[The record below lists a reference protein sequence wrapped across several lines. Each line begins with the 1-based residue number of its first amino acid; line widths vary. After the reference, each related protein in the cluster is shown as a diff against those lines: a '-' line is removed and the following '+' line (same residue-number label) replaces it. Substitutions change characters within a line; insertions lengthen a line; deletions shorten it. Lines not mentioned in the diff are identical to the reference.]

1 MISDLRFAIRM
12 LIKYPAFSIVAFL
25 ALVLGI
31 GANTTVFGIINAL
44 LLRPLPVGHAEEVV
58 KVFTTDNHI
67 KGNQST
73 SYLNFQDFAK
83 QSTAFTSMAAYTFAG
98 MGMTRGTDTLNVGGL
113 LVTGNY
119 FDLLQVKP
127 VLGRTFLPEEDSTP
141 NGHPVVVLGYKF
153 WKKLGADPAIV
164 GGQVTLNGHSFT
176 VIGVTPA
183 AFTGVDVGFAPDL
196 WVPVSMHQWCRP
208 GGDFWFETRRA
219 LLMSIV
225 GRLKPGVTTS
235 EAQAQMRTIAKQL
248 EQAYPDMNKERSVA
262 LMSLEAA
269 KSQGLGGPN
278 NEDLARN
285 VSLLLLAA
293 SVSILL
299 IACANVANLL
309 LARSTARQREM
320 AVRLA
325 LGAGRGR
332 IVRQLLTESI
342 LLGVIGGIGGV
353 ILAYCLGDLLIAL
366 LPPTP
371 FPIELNPQPD
381 WRVLSFSFVMA
392 ILSGVIFGL
401 APALQMARWNLTHG
415 LRERASTGGGAVTR
429 INLRSLLVIAQ
440 IAVSLLLL
448 IASGLFLKSFQK
460 AQAIDP
466 GFRTDNLDIVT
477 INPVLAGYDSD
488 RALQT
493 VRAILDQLRHDPRV
507 SGADVNNWVPLF
519 GGEGRTVVIDG
530 RDLNDDH
537 NRRFANY
544 SPITPGYFQTLGVQL
559 LRGRNLTEQDAEKN
573 AGPVAI
579 IDETMA
585 KEFWPNEDAIGRRFR
600 FLVKKDPIEV
610 IGIARNSKGVT
621 LGEVPTPMVYLP
633 LKELSDTG
641 ITLFVHTIGSPGI
654 MLSEIRRII
663 RAVDVH
669 IPITYEKTIREHMS
683 VALWPSWMGAMLLG
697 SLGLLAF
704 ILASMGVY
712 GVMAYS
718 VSQRTRE
725 LGIRMALGAQTS
737 QVIHLVL
744 RQGMLLAIIG
754 LGFGLFAA
762 FGSTRLAGSF
772 LYGVNPNDPVVFV
785 GVTSLLALAALAA
798 CYFPARRAIK
808 INPVTALR
816 ID

>member
-1 MISDLRFAIRM
+1 MINDLRFAVRM

-44 LLRPLPVGHAEEVV
+44 VLRPLPVGYSEEVV

-73 SYLNFQDFAK
+73 SYPNFQDYEK
-83 QSTAFTSMAAYTFAG
+83 QNTAFTSMAAYTFVG
-98 MGMTRGTDTLNVGGL
+98 VGMTRGSDTLNVNGL

-127 VLGRTFLPEEDSTP
+127 SLGRMFLPEEDSTP

-153 WKKLGADPAIV
+153 WKKLGGEPTIV
-164 GGQVTLNGHSFT
+164 GSQVTLNGHSFT
-176 VIGVTPA
+176 VIGVAPA
-183 AFTGVDVGFAPDL
+183 AFTGVDVGLDPDIY
-196 WVPVSMHQWCRP
+196 VPMSMHQWIRP
-208 GGDFWFETRRA
+208 GGDLWFELRRA
-219 LLMSIV
+219 LLLNIV
-225 GRLKPGVTTS
+225 ARLKPGVTMS
-235 EAQAQMRTIAKQL
+235 QAQAQMRTIAKQL
-248 EQAYPDMNKERSVA
+248 EQAYPDVNKERSIA
-262 LMSLEAA
+262 LVSLEAA
-269 KSQGLGGPN
+269 KSQGLAGPN

-309 LARSTARQREM
+309 LARSTARQGEM

-332 IVRQLLTESI
+332 IVRQLLTESV
-342 LLGVIGGIGGV
+342 LLGVLGGFGGV
-353 ILAYCLGDLLIAL
+353 ILAYCLGDVLVAL

-371 FPIELNPQPD
+371 FPISLNPQPD
-381 WRVLSFSFVMA
+381 WRVLIFSFAVA
-392 ILSGVIFGL
+392 VFSGIIFGL
-401 APALQMARWNLTHG
+401 APALQMARWDLIQG
-415 LRERASTGGGAVTR
+415 LRERVSTGGGAGTR
-429 INLRSLLVIAQ
+429 LNLRSLLVVAQ

-448 IASGLFLKSFQK
+448 IASGLFLKSFYK

-488 RALQT
+488 RALQV
-493 VRAILDQLRHDPRV
+493 VRAIADQIRHDPHV
-507 SGADVNNWVPLF
+507 AGADVNNWVPLF
-519 GGEGRTVVIDG
+519 GGEGRTIVIDG
-530 RDLNDDH
+530 RDPNDEH
-537 NRRFANY
+537 NRKFANY
-544 SPITPGYFQTLGVQL
+544 SPITPGYFQTMGIQL
-559 LRGRNLTEQDAEKN
+559 LRGRNFTEQDAEKN
-573 AGPVAI
+573 AAPVAI

-585 KEFWPNEDAIGRRFR
+585 SEFWPNEDALGRRFR
-600 FLVKKDPIEV
+600 FMISKEPIEV
-610 IGIARNSKGVT
+610 IGIARNSKAVT
-621 LGEVPTPMVYLP
+621 LGETPISMVYWP
-633 LKELSDTG
+633 LKEMTDQG
-641 ITLFVHTIGSPGI
+641 ITLFVHTTGAPGM
-654 MLSEIRRII
+654 MLSEIRRIV
-663 RAVDVH
+663 RSVDVH
-669 IPITYEKTIREHMS
+669 IPITYEKTIRQHMAI
-683 VALWPSWMGAMLLG
+683 ALWPSWMGAILLG

-737 QVIHLVL
+737 QVIRLVL
-744 RQGMLLAIIG
+744 RQGMLLAAIG

-762 FGSTRLAGSF
+762 FGSTHLAGSL
-772 LYGVNPNDPVVFV
+772 LYGVSPNDPVIFV
-785 GVTSLLALAALAA
+785 GVTSLLAFAAFAA
-798 CYFPARRAIK
+798 CYFPARRALK
-808 INPVTALR
+808 IDPITALR
-816 ID
+816 TE

>member
-1 MISDLRFAIRM
+1 MINDLRFAVRM

-44 LLRPLPVGHAEEVV
+44 VLRPLPVGHSEEVV
-58 KVFTTDNHI
+58 KVFTIDNHI

-73 SYLNFQDFAK
+73 SYLNFQDYEK
-83 QSTAFTSMAAYTFAG
+83 QNTAFTSMAAYTFAG
-98 MGMTRGTDTLNVGGL
+98 VGMTRGSDTLNVGGF

-127 VLGRTFLPEEDSTP
+127 SLGRAFLPEEDSTP

-164 GGQVTLNGHSFT
+164 SSQVTLNGHSFT
-176 VIGVTPA
+176 VIGVAPA
-183 AFTGVDVGFAPDL
+183 AFTGVDVGFDPDIY
-196 WVPVSMHQWCRP
+196 VPMSMHQWIRP
-208 GGDFWFETRRA
+208 GGDLWFDLRRA
-219 LLMSIV
+219 LLLNIV
-225 GRLKPGVTTS
+225 ARLKPGVTMS

-248 EQAYPDMNKERSVA
+248 EQAYPDVNKERSIA
-262 LMSLEAA
+262 LVSVEAA
-269 KSQGLGGPN
+269 KSQGLAGPN

-309 LARSTARQREM
+309 LARSTARQGEM
-320 AVRLA
+320 AIRLA

-342 LLGVIGGIGGV
+342 LLGVLGGIGGV
-353 ILAYCLGDLLIAL
+353 ILAYCLGDVLVAL

-371 FPIELNPQPD
+371 FPISLNPQPD
-381 WRVLSFSFVMA
+381 WRVLIFSFAVA
-392 ILSGVIFGL
+392 ALSGIIFGL
-401 APALQMARWNLTHG
+401 APALQMARWDLIQG
-415 LRERASTGGGAVTR
+415 LRERVSTSGGAVMR
-429 INLRSLLVIAQ
+429 LNLRSLLVVAQ

-448 IASGLFLKSFQK
+448 IASGLFLKSFYT

-488 RALQT
+488 RALQV
-493 VRAILDQLRHDPRV
+493 VRAIADQIRHDPRIA
-507 SGADVNNWVPLF
+507 GADVNNWVPLF

-530 RDLNDDH
+530 RDANDEH

-544 SPITPGYFQTLGVQL
+544 SPITPGYFQTMGIQL
-559 LRGRNLTEQDAEKN
+559 LRGRNFTAQDAEKN
-573 AGPVAI
+573 AAPVAI

-585 KEFWPNEDAIGRRFR
+585 GEFWPNEDALGRRFR
-600 FLVKKDPIEV
+600 FMISKDPIEV

-621 LGEVPTPMVYLP
+621 LGEIPTPMVYWP
-633 LKELSDTG
+633 LKEITDTG
-641 ITLFVHTIGSPGI
+641 VTLFVHTTGAPGM
-654 MLSEIRRII
+654 MLSEIRRIV
-663 RAVDVH
+663 RSVDVH
-669 IPITYEKTIREHMS
+669 IPITYEKTIRQHMAI
-683 VALWPSWMGAMLLG
+683 ALWPSWMGAMLLG

-737 QVIHLVL
+737 QVIQLVL
-744 RQGMLLAIIG
+744 RQGMSLAVIG
-754 LGFGLFAA
+754 LGLGLFAA
-762 FGSTRLAGSF
+762 FGSTRLAGSL
-772 LYGVNPNDPVVFV
+772 LYGVNPSDPVIFV
-785 GVTSLLALAALAA
+785 GVTSLLAFAAFAA
-798 CYFPARRAIK
+798 CYFPARRALK

-816 ID
+816 TE

>member
-1 MISDLRFAIRM
+1 MINDLRFAVRM

-44 LLRPLPVGHAEEVV
+44 VLRPLPVGHSEEVV

-73 SYLNFQDFAK
+73 SYLNFQDYEK
-83 QSTAFTSMAAYTFAG
+83 QNTAFTSMAAYTFVG
-98 MGMTRGTDTLNVGGL
+98 VGMTRGSDTLNVSGL

-127 VLGRTFLPEEDSTP
+127 SLGRTFLPEEDSTP

-153 WKKLGADPAIV
+153 WKKLGADPTIV
-164 GGQVTLNGHSFT
+164 SSQVTLNGHSFT
-176 VIGVTPA
+176 VIGVAPA
-183 AFTGVDVGFAPDL
+183 AFTGVDVGFDPDIY
-196 WVPVSMHQWCRP
+196 VPMSMHQWIRP
-208 GGDFWFETRRA
+208 GADLWFDLRRA
-219 LLMSIV
+219 LLLNIV
-225 GRLKPGVTTS
+225 ARLKPGVTMS
-235 EAQAQMRTIAKQL
+235 QAQAQMRTIAKQL
-248 EQAYPDMNKERSVA
+248 EQAYPDVNKERSIA
-262 LMSLEAA
+262 LVSLEAA
-269 KSQGLGGPN
+269 KSQGLAGPN

-309 LARSTARQREM
+309 LARSTARQGEM
-320 AVRLA
+320 AIRLA

-342 LLGVIGGIGGV
+342 LLGVLGGVGGV
-353 ILAYCLGDLLIAL
+353 ILAYCLGNVLVAL

-371 FPIELNPQPD
+371 FPISLDPQPD
-381 WRVLSFSFVMA
+381 WRVLIFSFA
-392 ILSGVIFGL
+392 IAALSGVIFGL
-401 APALQMARWNLTHG
+401 APAFQMARWNLIQG
-415 LRERASTGGGAVTR
+415 LRERVSTGGGAVTR
-429 INLRSLLVIAQ
+429 LNLRSLLVVAQ

-448 IASGLFLKSFQK
+448 IGSGLFLKSFYK

-488 RALQT
+488 RALQV
-493 VRAILDQLRHDPRV
+493 VRAIADQIRHDPRV
-507 SGADVNNWVPLF
+507 AGADVNNYVPLF
-519 GGEGRTVVIDG
+519 GGEGRTIVIDG
-530 RDLNDDH
+530 RDPNDEH
-537 NRRFANY
+537 NRKFANY
-544 SPITPGYFQTLGVQL
+544 SPITPGYFQTMGIQL
-559 LRGRNLTEQDAEKN
+559 LRGRNFTAQDAEKN
-573 AGPVAI
+573 AAPVAI
-579 IDETMA
+579 IDEAMA
-585 KEFWPNEDAIGRRFR
+585 SEFWPNEDALGRRFR
-600 FLVKKDPIEV
+600 FMISKDPIEV
-610 IGIARNSKGVT
+610 IGIARNSKAVT
-621 LGEVPTPMVYLP
+621 LGEIPTPMVYWP
-633 LKELSDTG
+633 LKEITDTG
-641 ITLFVHTIGSPGI
+641 ITLFVHTTGAPGM
-654 MLSEIRRII
+654 MLSEIRRIV
-663 RAVDVH
+663 RSVDVH
-669 IPITYEKTIREHMS
+669 IPITYEKTIRQHMAI
-683 VALWPSWMGAMLLG
+683 ALWPSWMGAMLLG

-737 QVIHLVL
+737 QVIQLVL
-744 RQGMLLAIIG
+744 RQGMSLAVIG
-754 LGFGLFAA
+754 LGLGLFAA
-762 FGSTRLAGSF
+762 FGSTRLAGSL
-772 LYGVNPNDPVVFV
+772 LYGVNPSDPVIFV
-785 GVTSLLALAALAA
+785 GVTSLLAFAAFAA
-798 CYFPARRAIK
+798 CYFPARRALK

-816 ID
+816 TE

>member
-1 MISDLRFAIRM
+1 MINDLRFAVRM

-44 LLRPLPVGHAEEVV
+44 VLRPLPVGYSEEVV

-73 SYLNFQDFAK
+73 SYPNFQDYEK
-83 QSTAFTSMAAYTFAG
+83 QNTAFTSMAAYTFVG
-98 MGMTRGTDTLNVGGL
+98 VGMTRGSDTLNVNGL

-119 FDLLQVKP
+119 FDLLQINP
-127 VLGRTFLPEEDSTP
+127 PLGRTFLPEEDSTP

-153 WKKLGADPAIV
+153 WKKLGGEPTIA
-164 GGQVTLNGHSFT
+164 GSQVTLNGHSFT
-176 VIGVTPA
+176 VIGVAPA
-183 AFTGVDVGFAPDL
+183 AFTGVDVGLDPDIY
-196 WVPVSMHQWCRP
+196 VPMSMHQWIRP
-208 GGDFWFETRRA
+208 GGDLWFELRRA
-219 LLMSIV
+219 LLLNIV
-225 GRLKPGVTTS
+225 ARLKPGVTMS
-235 EAQAQMRTIAKQL
+235 QAQAQMRTIAKQL
-248 EQAYPDMNKERSVA
+248 EQAYPDVNKERSIA
-262 LMSLEAA
+262 LVSLEAA
-269 KSQGLGGPN
+269 KSQGLAGPN

-309 LARSTARQREM
+309 LARSTARQGEM

-332 IVRQLLTESI
+332 IVRQLLTESV
-342 LLGVIGGIGGV
+342 LLGVLGGFGGV
-353 ILAYCLGDLLIAL
+353 ILAYCLGDVLVAL

-371 FPIELNPQPD
+371 FPISLNPQPD
-381 WRVLSFSFVMA
+381 WRVLIFSFAVA
-392 ILSGVIFGL
+392 VFSGIIFGL
-401 APALQMARWNLTHG
+401 APALQMARWDLIQG
-415 LRERASTGGGAVTR
+415 LRERVSTGGGAGTR
-429 INLRSLLVIAQ
+429 LNLRSLLVVAQ

-448 IASGLFLKSFQK
+448 IASGLFLKSFYK

-488 RALQT
+488 RALQV
-493 VRAILDQLRHDPRV
+493 VRAIADQIRHDPHV
-507 SGADVNNWVPLF
+507 AGADVNNWVPLF
-519 GGEGRTVVIDG
+519 GGEGRTIVIDG
-530 RDLNDDH
+530 RDPNDEH
-537 NRRFANY
+537 NRKFANY
-544 SPITPGYFQTLGVQL
+544 SPITPGYFQTMGIQL
-559 LRGRNLTEQDAEKN
+559 LRGRNFTEQDAEKN
-573 AGPVAI
+573 AAPVAI

-585 KEFWPNEDAIGRRFR
+585 SEFWPNEDALGRRFR
-600 FLVKKDPIEV
+600 FMISKEPIEV
-610 IGIARNSKGVT
+610 IGIARNSKAVT
-621 LGEVPTPMVYLP
+621 LGETPISMVYWP
-633 LKELSDTG
+633 LKEITDQG
-641 ITLFVHTIGSPGI
+641 ITLFVHTTGAPGM
-654 MLSEIRRII
+654 MLSEIRRIV
-663 RAVDVH
+663 RSVDVH
-669 IPITYEKTIREHMS
+669 IPITYEKTIRQHMAI
-683 VALWPSWMGAMLLG
+683 ALWPSWMGAILLG

-737 QVIHLVL
+737 QVIRLVL
-744 RQGMLLAIIG
+744 RQGMLLAAIG

-762 FGSTRLAGSF
+762 FGSTHLAGSL
-772 LYGVNPNDPVVFV
+772 LYGVNPNDPVIFV
-785 GVTSLLALAALAA
+785 GVTSLLAFAAFAA
-798 CYFPARRAIK
+798 CYFPARRALK
-808 INPVTALR
+808 IDPIAALR
-816 ID
+816 TE